1 MDIGYTAITQGYE
14 KMPHSTNETFFLFC
28 ECGYGIVIIN
38 FEKYIVRPG
47 SFISVYSD
55 DYFLIDRL
63 SEYAKIQIINLD
75 DNLFDEVTARQ
86 SADFGISG

>member
-47 SFISVYSD
+47 SF
-55 DYFLIDRL
+55 YFGLLR
-63 SEYAKIQIINLD
+63 
-75 DNLFDEVTARQ
+75 
-86 SADFGISG
+86 

>member
-55 DYFLIDRL
+55 DYFDR
-63 SEYAKIQIINLD
+63 S
-75 DNLFDEVTARQ
+75 FV
-86 SADFGISG
+86 GICQNTDYQLG